1 MCVRLTLTLVLA
13 LTLTL
18 ALTLS
23 LALTLTLALALALA
37 LTLTGAVPVV
47 IGVVG
52 LFVVISAIS
61 LLRFLL
67 STRIY
72 QFKRIGAAARL
83 ITRAVVR
90 LGPSKVKL
98 AVTFC
103 ECSPFEP
110 QLGRIDG

>member
-1 MCVRLTLTLVLA
+1 MHASHTRGGISICAQHPNPNPITLTLTL
-13 LTLTL
+13 T
-18 ALTLS
+18 
-23 LALTLTLALALALA
+23 

-103 ECSPFEP
+103 ELFTV
-110 QLGRIDG
+110 

>member
-1 MCVRLTLTLVLA
+1 MQFVSNPNPNPDPEPNPNPLTLTL
-13 LTLTL
+13 TLTL
-18 ALTLS
+18 I
-23 LALTLTLALALALA
+23 

-103 ECSPFEP
+103 ELFTV
-110 QLGRIDG
+110 